1 MAETR
6 AAPRDVGDRVTI
18 EDIRALA
25 GDIDE
30 IDAAAII
37 ATGATRA
44 EFEEA
49 YFYACGEG
57 DLMDRNGRPLAGA
70 VAEIYDILVEEEEEE
85 PGPMRAP
92 P

>member
-6 AAPRDVGDRVTI
+6 EATKGADERVTLA
-18 EDIRALA
+18 DIRTIAR
-25 GDIDE
+25 DIDE

-49 YFYACGEG
+49 YHYARGDG
-57 DLMDRNGRPLAGA
+57 DLMARSGRPLVGPA
-70 VAEIYDILVEEEEEE
+70 AEIYDMLVEDEDEE
-85 PGPMRAP
+85 PGVKGASP
-92 P
+92 